1 MAKDTKKPQ
10 INDLIFKELIKRGY
24 SLEGDTRTWNISD
37 SKLWYL
43 TPKQAQAY
51 LDLENSKR
59 YKKGVVNSEF
69 TLVEDNISEILMKI
83 GESKINVIDLG
94 CGDGKKGAHIIE
106 HLMKKGIKV
115 RYCPID
121 ISGYMVKKAI
131 QTISK
136 LNIEDVIESQFNIS
150 DFENLE
156 NVSPLLRK
164 GEYKRSLFLLL
175 GYTLGNF
182 EIHDI
187 LYQIRSAMKGNDLL
201 LIVDG
206 LKNSKWEE
214 RANTAKEDLKA
225 NTFISLTTLQL
236 GLTKNEIEFGSRYKN
251 SRIEFYS
258 TIKTDKII
266 EFQNRKVEFNKGD
279 KIIIAVAY
287 KHDKNDLL
295 TSLNMYFDEV
305 TLKLSED
312 KSTGL
317 VFCKK

>member
-1 MAKDTKKPQ
+1 MAEKENQQ

-24 SLEGDTRTWNISD
+24 SLEGNTRIWDISD

-43 TPKQAQAY
+43 TPRQSELY
-51 LDLENSKR
+51 LELENSKE

-69 TLVEDNISEILMKI
+69 VLVEENIEKMLSGI
-83 GESKINVIDLG
+83 GEGKINVIDLG
-94 CGDGKKGAHIIE
+94 CGDGEKGAHIVE

-136 LNIEDVIESQFNIS
+136 LNVEGVIESQFNIS

-156 NVSPLLRK
+156 NISPLLRE

-187 LYQIRSAMKGNDLL
+187 LYQIRNAMKGNDLL
-201 LIVDG
+201 VIVDG
-206 LKNSKWEE
+206 IENSKWEE
-214 RANTAKEDLKA
+214 RADNAKKDSKTDAFLKLTA
-225 NTFISLTTLQL
+225 LQL
-236 GLTKNEIEFGSRYKN
+236 GLTENEIEFGSRYKN
-251 SRIEFYS
+251 SRIEFYY
-258 TIKTDKII
+258 TIKKNKII
-266 EFQNRKVEFNKGD
+266 EFQNRRVDFNKGD
-279 KIIIAVAY
+279 QIIIAVAS
-287 KHDKNDLL
+287 KHDRDELL
-295 TSLNMYFDEV
+295 ASLKMYFDEV

-312 KSTGL
+312 KSTAL
-317 VFCKK
+317 ALCKK